1 MTQLTYDFELPIIG
15 SDNDLWGDKLN
26 DNWTLLDGLL
36 DGTNG
41 VSGIDINGGS
51 IDGTP
56 IGAASTSTGAFTTIS
71 ASGDITG
78 NVKGD
83 IKATDGTVVLNNG
96 TDGTDATF
104 TGAVTGNATTA
115 TTTATPQA
123 FSVSGD
129 VTTSAGVDFDG
140 SGAVDLAVTI
150 TNTLWDKI
158 YPVGS
163 IYATTDAS
171 FDPNTSFY
179 GTWSTYAAGRVLV
192 GQDTGDTDFDTINK
206 TDGHKTHTLTVNEMP
221 SHQHNSN
228 VMSED
233 TRAYIG
239 DTYALSH
246 KGLDIGSHGTQA
258 PKTSNTGGGQAH
270 NNLQPYTVVKY
281 WRRTG

>member
-1 MTQLTYDFELPIIG
+1 M
-15 SDNDLWGDKLN
+15 
-26 DNWTLLDGLL
+26 
-36 DGTNG
+36 
-41 VSGIDINGGS
+41 
-51 IDGTP
+51 
-56 IGAASTSTGAFTTIS
+56 
-71 ASGDITG
+71 
-78 NVKGD
+78 
-83 IKATDGTVVLNNG
+83 VLNNG

-104 TGAVTGNATTA
+104 TGNAATA
-115 TTTATPQA
+115 TATATARA

-129 VTTSAGVDFDG
+129 VATSAGVDFDG
-140 SGAVDLAVTI
+140 SGAVDLAVAI
-150 TNTLWDKI
+150 TDTLWDKI

-163 IYATTDAS
+163 IYTTTNGS

-179 GTWSTYAAGRVLV
+179 GTWVVYAAGKVLV
-192 GQDTGDTDFDTINK
+192 GQDTSDTDFDTINE
-206 TDGHKTHTLTVNEMP
+206 TGGAKTHTLIVDEMP